1 MVAQAT
7 GEMRFAGN
15 LDARGYQGPVDEQQL
30 INLDNPLGGTYTLSF
45 RGDETGPLN
54 FDAGADVVQA
64 ALEGLDSIGAGNVAV
79 SPAAGGFQVDFIGDL
94 AESDLTALRLDSS
107 NLVYGIP
114 AIQVDQAGTPPEN
127 ALYSIDFAGVT
138 DGQFNLRFNPEPGNP
153 TTWQETGMIEYVADL
168 DNLREAISTG
178 LAAIDGYGEAD
189 FDVTTNGAGQI
200 EIEFTGNLA
209 DQPIALELVS
219 ELDVDPDVEEDNPGS
234 FLDPRI
240 KTIDLQGAE
249 GGSFRLAIEHDGG
262 MSTTS
267 PISYDANAEELRQ
280 SLAAASNAFSEDD
293 FAVVENAEGNWE
305 VSFLGSHDVDPI
317 LDLSVIDP
325 ENLDY
330 GNDPEVTSERSGR
343 EERIVPHQ
351 YEYYV
356 FDSLGRRN
364 NIDFTFT
371 PVDYNVWEYNLTVTD
386 EGGNIIEV
394 DGGGNGM
401 LVFDQ
406 NGGLIPG
413 DSNIPDIEFN
423 PPGEAAPMAV
433 TPDFGAA
440 TQLAGLNSLLA
451 RAQDGFAA
459 GTLAGFNI
467 ERTGLVVGTYTNG
480 LTEEFGQIETATFP
494 NPEGLAKQ
502 GGNLYRETVNSGE
515 AAAGVPGG
523 AGRGLIQSSALELSN
538 TDLAYEFTELIT
550 TSRAFQANTR
560 VITTSDEILT
570 EVVNMKR

>member
-1 MVAQAT
+1 
-7 GEMRFAGN
+7 
-15 LDARGYQGPVDEQQL
+15 
-30 INLDNPLGGTYTLSF
+30 
-45 RGDETGPLN
+45 
-54 FDAGADVVQA
+54 
-64 ALEGLDSIGAGNVAV
+64 
-79 SPAAGGFQVDFIGDL
+79 
-94 AESDLTALRLDSS
+94 
-107 NLVYGIP
+107 
-114 AIQVDQAGTPPEN
+114 
-127 ALYSIDFAGVT
+127 
-138 DGQFNLRFNPEPGNP
+138 
-153 TTWQETGMIEYVADL
+153 MI
-168 DNLREAISTG
+168 RE
-178 LAAIDGYGEAD
+178 
-189 FDVTTNGAGQI
+189 
-200 EIEFTGNLA
+200 
-209 DQPIALELVS
+209 
-219 ELDVDPDVEEDNPGS
+219 
-234 FLDPRI
+234 
-240 KTIDLQGAE
+240 
-249 GGSFRLAIEHDGG
+249 
-262 MSTTS
+262 
-267 PISYDANAEELRQ
+267 
-280 SLAAASNAFSEDD
+280 
-293 FAVVENAEGNWE
+293 
-305 VSFLGSHDVDPI
+305 
-317 LDLSVIDP
+317 
-325 ENLDY
+325 
-330 GNDPEVTSERSGR
+330 
-343 EERIVPHQ
+343 HQ